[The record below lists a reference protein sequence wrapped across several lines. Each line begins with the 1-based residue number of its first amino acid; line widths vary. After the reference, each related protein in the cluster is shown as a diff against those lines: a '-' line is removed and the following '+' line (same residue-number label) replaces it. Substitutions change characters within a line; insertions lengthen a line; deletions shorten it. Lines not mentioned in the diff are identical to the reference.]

1 MMTCLA
7 LNILSEGLTDAM
19 AAAPGAPVDTENSD
33 SRRADDILASD
44 PVRAYAEQAESL
56 ERRLN
61 ALKEVELSRTDRRKP
76 DFDVC
81 SIAQC

>member
-1 MMTCLA
+1 MHQQHAEPWKVTV
-7 LNILSEGLTDAM
+7 
-19 AAAPGAPVDTENSD
+19 VDTENSD

-61 ALKEVELSRTDRRKP
+61 ALKEDCYLLGDMRPRSRHAWH
-76 DFDVC
+76 V
-81 SIAQC
+81 